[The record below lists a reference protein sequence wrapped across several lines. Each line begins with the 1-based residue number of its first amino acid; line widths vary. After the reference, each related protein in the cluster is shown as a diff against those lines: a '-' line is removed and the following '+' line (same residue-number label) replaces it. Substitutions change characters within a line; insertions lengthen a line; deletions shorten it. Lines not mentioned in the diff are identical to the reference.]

1 MYITAE
7 TRRER
12 EATGVVGVGCP
23 VIGNVRGMPA
33 AGPDAAPAGRQGH
46 AMRPA

>member
-7 TRRER
+7 SRRDR
-12 EATGVVGVGCP
+12 EVTGMAGDGCP
-23 VIGNVRGMPA
+23 VIGNIRGMPA
-33 AGPDAAPAGRQGH
+33 AGPDAAPAGRRGH